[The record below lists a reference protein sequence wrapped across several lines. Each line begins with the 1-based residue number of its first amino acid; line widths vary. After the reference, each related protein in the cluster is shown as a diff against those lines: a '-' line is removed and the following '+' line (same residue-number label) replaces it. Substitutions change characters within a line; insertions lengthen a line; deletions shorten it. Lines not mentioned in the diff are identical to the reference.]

1 MKKENRRTNCALDE
15 CLRLQ
20 LLVAALVQQAGSL
33 SFAVGTT
40 TQVSQPSS
48 QPEYSFGAFV
58 GQRKDEEERRGRR
71 IELEW
76 IKWH

>member
-1 MKKENRRTNCALDE
+1 MFEA
-15 CLRLQ
+15 
-20 LLVAALVQQAGSL
+20 AALVQQAGSL